1 VNLKKMK
8 LAAKTS
14 LAIAIILTTLLT
26 ILILTSVI
34 SVRREM
40 TRAVDQEFS
49 GMADENGIIVQGVMD
64 TATSVSK
71 NFQDYLKIAYGEYDN
86 MLATQA
92 TDEKGSKIP
101 FPKEKSLAYHVDIDE
116 INKDAENYILRN
128 AWSAINS
135 NPDIAGIGTFFE
147 PYAFDDNIQDY
158 AVYVDRNNAANQ
170 TVQQYGKHSE
180 YSTMD
185 YYTQAASTQKN
196 LFTNP
201 YFEQSMNINM
211 ISAAFPIVHNGATQ
225 GVVLVDINVDNF
237 AKLRSSNEDYPTMFA
252 EVVTNDGTIVYDSQS
267 ADLIGKNL
275 SDVLGVQQAGR
286 ISEQKKAGVSFRME
300 TNDNGVDLVEYY
312 FPIQAGEETWW
323 SITAVHESDLN
334 KAVIRL
340 SIMMVGLAVL
350 ILALVI
356 AAITILLKRMLGPI
370 NGVVT
375 AAEQIARGELDIQV
389 KAGSEDEIGIL
400 ARAFGEMSERLK
412 IIISDVNYMLGEMA
426 EGNFRLATQY
436 EDKYVGDY
444 HNILLAMRGINH
456 NLSQTL
462 TEINTAANQVSAGS
476 EQVSSSAQ
484 ALSQGAAEQAS
495 SVEELS
501 ATLLEISQNIGETAE
516 NATLASRLSNESG
529 AGVKESN
536 GHMEA
541 LMSAMEEIAGA
552 SSEIGKIIKTI
563 DDIAF
568 QTNILALNAAV
579 EAARAG
585 EAGKGFAVVADEV
598 RSLAGKC
605 AEAAKSTTGLIEG
618 AIHAVENGT
627 KHASQ
632 TAASL
637 RAVVKKTETVD
648 EAVQHI
654 AKASE
659 EQSQAIAQITTGVE
673 QISAVVQ
680 TNSATAEESAAASE
694 ELSGQ
699 AELMRDLVGR
709 FRLREDRAASNAVS
723 AVNTEVTQSSGTAF
737 DKY

>member
-1 VNLKKMK
+1 MKLKKMK

-14 LAIAIILTTLLT
+14 LAIAVVLTILLT
-26 ILILTSVI
+26 VLILTSVL
-34 SVRREM
+34 SASKEMRR
-40 TRAVDQEFS
+40 TIDDEFS
-49 GMADENGIIVQGVMD
+49 GMADENGVIVQGIMD
-64 TATSVSK
+64 NATSVAK
-71 NFQDYLKIAYGEYDN
+71 NFQDYLKIAYSEYDG

-92 TDEKGSKIP
+92 TDEEGNKIP
-101 FPKEKSLAYHVDIDE
+101 FPMEKSMAYHVDIEE

-147 PYAFDDNIQDY
+147 PYAFDGNIQDY
-158 AVYVDRNNAANQ
+158 AVYVDRNNAADQ

-185 YYTQAASTQKN
+185 YYSQAASSQKN

-201 YFEQSMNINM
+201 FFEQKMNMNM
-211 ISAAFPIVHNGATQ
+211 ITAAFPIVHDGATQ
-225 GVVLVDINVDNF
+225 GVVMVDINVDNF
-237 AKLRSSNEDYPTMFA
+237 SKLRSTSENYSTMFA
-252 EVVTNDGTIVYDSQS
+252 EVVTDDGTIVYDSQLP
-267 ADLIGKNL
+267 DLVGKNL
-275 SDVLGVQQAGR
+275 SDLLSAQQAGQ
-286 ISEQKKAGVSFRME
+286 ISEQKKAGLPFRIVTDSE
-300 TNDNGVDLVEYY
+300 GVNLVEYY

-323 SITAVHESDLN
+323 SITAAEESDLN
-334 KAVIRL
+334 EAVVRL

-350 ILALVI
+350 ILVLVI
-356 AAITILLKRMLGPI
+356 TVVTILLKRMLGPI

-375 AAEQIARGELDIQV
+375 AAEQIARGELDIEV
-389 KAGSEDEIGIL
+389 KAQSEDEIGIL

-436 EDKYVGDY
+436 EEKYVGDY
-444 HNILLAMRGINH
+444 RNILLAMRGINR
-456 NLSQTL
+456 NLSRTL

-501 ATLLEISQNIGETAE
+501 ATLLEISQHISETAK

-536 GHMEA
+536 EHMDA
-541 LMSAMEEIAGA
+541 LMSSMEEMAGA

-605 AEAAKSTTGLIEG
+605 AEAAKNTTGLIEG
-618 AIHAVENGT
+618 AISAVENGT
-627 KHASQ
+627 KHASE
-632 TAASL
+632 TANSL
-637 RAVVKKTETVD
+637 RAVVEKTEAVD
-648 EAVQHI
+648 EAVWHI

-659 EQSQAIAQITTGVE
+659 EQSHAIAQITTGVE

-709 FRLREDRAASNAVS
+709 FRLREDGAISGKTAAANKEVLPAFDAAS
-723 AVNTEVTQSSGTAF
+723 G
-737 DKY
+737 KY